1 MQNTNTYTGENR
13 RKTRDSLFKAIAWW
27 GLLVWFLLIVTV
39 VLLDLMQPGN
49 PSPLGSMISSKLSI
63 SNESLSLWN
72 REWLRY
78 FFYLMFFG
86 LGLSVIGVVV
96 SFRRRR
102 RFGDQYRTQLL
113 LLGSMSLT
121 GLVYTLI

>member
-1 MQNTNTYTGENR
+1 MQNTNTYTGEDR
-13 RKTRDSLFKAIAWW
+13 RKTRDSLFKTIAWW
-27 GLLVWFLLIVTV
+27 GLLVWFLLIVAV

-49 PSPLGSMISSKLSI
+49 SSPLGSMISSKLGI
-63 SNESLSLWN
+63 SNESLSMWN
-72 REWLRY
+72 REWLKY

-86 LGLSVIGVVV
+86 LGLSVIGVVI